1 MRRQLSTLVLA
12 STFCLASTASAQT
25 VINFDNLS
33 NNTVVTNQYAGVSF
47 SSTAGNTN
55 YITAQSS
62 YNGSKPNFLCSGPVN
77 SFINCTAST
86 TVTFESAVSG
96 VSLKGM
102 GINDVGNVKVAQV
115 DLYNGLTFLGS
126 QNILG
131 NGEGYNPLLIDLS
144 SWGSITRFD
153 LTNITDSG
161 GIGWDDIT
169 YTSRPTSVPEPSS
182 LALVAA
188 GLVGVAAA
196 RRRRA

>member
-1 MRRQLSTLVLA
+1 MRRQLSALLLA
-12 STFCLASTASAQT
+12 STLCFASAASAQT
-25 VINFDNLS
+25 VINFDNLA
-33 NNTVVTNQYAGVSF
+33 NGVVVTNQYAGVSF

-62 YNGSKPNFLCSGPVN
+62 YNGSKPNFLCTGPVN
-77 SFINCTAST
+77 SSINCTAST
-86 TVTFESAVSG
+86 IVTFESAVSG

-102 GINDVGNVKVAQV
+102 GINDGGNVKVAQV

-144 SWGSITRFD
+144 SWGSITRFE
-153 LTNITDSG
+153 LTNITDGG

-169 YTSRPTSVPEPSS
+169 YTSGSTSVPEPSS

-188 GLVGVAAA
+188 GLVGVMAA